1 MENNTVKFPT
11 EKAKRIV
18 MFCDL
23 RNSTDI
29 LMDFDQG
36 IYCGFEGSEVN
47 AFTYAEFIM
56 DVHETSYKELYLG
69 HENTYA
75 EIYGDGMMGIFPEDN
90 AKYILENIYRLTKR
104 MRAYNDSQSMGVLKP
119 RIDIGFGITV
129 GEVSFIYYPLD
140 KHHHPVSRC
149 VHEASRIEGL
159 SRLYDARVLI
169 SDRFF
174 KFTEG
179 YIYTDQRFSYRF
191 IDRIILKGFREPI
204 TLFELLIDNDPRFE
218 IKKNS
223 VKEYSEAYSRY
234 CRREWGTAKELFQ
247 KIYHE
252 YGLGIGSVMAKRCK
266 ILSKSPSNTN
276 WNGIWNME
284 DK

>member
-1 MENNTVKFPT
+1 MENNTVKFLPD
-11 EKAKRIV
+11 KAKRIV
-18 MFCDL
+18 LFCDL

-29 LMDFDQG
+29 LMDFEQG
-36 IYCGFEGSEVN
+36 IYSGMESPGVK

-75 EIYGDGMMGIFPEDN
+75 EIYGDGVMGIFPEDN

-104 MRAYNDSQSMGVLKP
+104 MRTYNDSPSMGVFKP
-119 RIDIGFGITV
+119 RIDIGFGITA

-140 KHHHPVSRC
+140 KRHHPVGRC
-149 VHEASRIEGL
+149 VHEAARIEGI

-174 KFTEG
+174 KFAEG

-204 TLFELLIDNDPRFE
+204 TLFELLIDNDPRVLQLHAE
-218 IKKNS
+218 CAVNS
-223 VKEYSEAYSRY
+223 LK
-234 CRREWGTAKELFQ
+234 
-247 KIYHE
+247 
-252 YGLGIGSVMAKRCK
+252 MAD
-266 ILSKSPSNTN
+266 LT
-276 WNGIWNME
+276 
-284 DK
+284 